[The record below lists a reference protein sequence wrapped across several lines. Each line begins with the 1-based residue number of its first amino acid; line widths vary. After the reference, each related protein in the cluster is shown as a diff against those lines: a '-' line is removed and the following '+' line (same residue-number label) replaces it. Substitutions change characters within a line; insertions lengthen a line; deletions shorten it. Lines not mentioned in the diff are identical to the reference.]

1 MNEPDSNIFSY
12 REENFYSDFK
22 PIVMEAKEEE
32 VENPVQE
39 QTARPYSSTPPGLA
53 PPTKVVRSI
62 EILQYLT
69 GSLAG
74 KDKIAKIIKYVLD
87 ILRLLVT
94 NSRLSITKWDPSVL
108 VYYKKVLGTLSMSM
122 ILKHPITITKVLLVA
137 VFQNFESKTNFVS
150 QQLSTYRYILRF
162 GDTPFRIFKLLGKIR
177 KTDLSAASIQ
187 ESWCNE
193 SSLVDLIDF
202 YYGICDEMVLLNK
215 LKVWSNAKL
224 YNWFSRHESI
234 SWQYSIVLGLKNNWM
249 QLQTLQ
255 KRQMELEIQ
264 MQVRDRAMKF
274 SSNLKGSSGL
284 TSPIRRQL
292 LNDLNNGSGNDL
304 EIAQK
309 LHGLK
314 HEKTVT
320 YLDLTRLSFDLLANS
335 TDVFRLKTPQ
345 GTYAV
350 LSLGSGITGFV
361 KLWMNAKKEL
371 GKQE

>member
-1 MNEPDSNIFSY
+1 
-12 REENFYSDFK
+12 
-22 PIVMEAKEEE
+22 MEAKEEE

-53 PPTKVVRSI
+53 PATKVVRSI

-177 KTDLSAASIQ
+177 KTDLSAAGIQ

>member
-1 MNEPDSNIFSY
+1 
-12 REENFYSDFK
+12 
-22 PIVMEAKEEE
+22 
-32 VENPVQE
+32 
-39 QTARPYSSTPPGLA
+39 
-53 PPTKVVRSI
+53 
-62 EILQYLT
+62 
-69 GSLAG
+69 
-74 KDKIAKIIKYVLD
+74 
-87 ILRLLVT
+87 
-94 NSRLSITKWDPSVL
+94 
-108 VYYKKVLGTLSMSM
+108 
-122 ILKHPITITKVLLVA
+122 
-137 VFQNFESKTNFVS
+137 
-150 QQLSTYRYILRF
+150 
-162 GDTPFRIFKLLGKIR
+162 
-177 KTDLSAASIQ
+177 
-187 ESWCNE
+187 
-193 SSLVDLIDF
+193 
-202 YYGICDEMVLLNK
+202 
-215 LKVWSNAKL
+215 
-224 YNWFSRHESI
+224 
-234 SWQYSIVLGLKNNWM
+234 
-249 QLQTLQ
+249 
-255 KRQMELEIQ
+255 